1 MEENTKETTTA
12 NTEQTATKP
21 ETQDNSAPG
30 KSQEEELKE
39 LKAALA
45 KANALISRANSEAAD
60 YKRQLR
66 DKQTEAEK
74 QAADLA
80 EENRKR
86 DDELAHYKELDRVNQ
101 YTRKLV
107 SAGYDMETAAVMA
120 NGLPD
125 GVSDSY
131 FDSVKASNEKLKQ
144 TISASAIANQPG
156 LSVGLP
162 PTSADA
168 RKEELNKMRKA
179 FGLPTIK

>member
-21 ETQDNSAPG
+21 ETKDNSAPG
-30 KSQEEELKE
+30 KSPEEELKE

-45 KANALISRANSEAAD
+45 KANALVSRANSEAAD

-86 DDELAHYKELDRVNQ
+86 DEELAHYKELDRVNQ

-125 GVSDSY
+125 GVPDSY

-162 PTSADA
+162 PTSADVK
-168 RKEELNKMRKA
+168 REEQNKMRKA
-179 FGLPTIK
+179 FGLPPLK